1 MGYWPLMIDLWHIR
15 AIVRINIYKELIFML
30 AALASSIYFLI
41 FTGLLL
47 AGSIRS
53 IFLGIYTVE
62 EMKKEKKAEYTN
74 WEMARLWFSS
84 AGRRTLCKG
93 MAI

>member
-1 MGYWPLMIDLWHIR
+1 MNQSI
-15 AIVRINIYKELIFML
+15 KELAFML
-30 AALASSIYFLI
+30 AALISSIYFLI

-53 IFLGIYTVE
+53 IFLGIYSVE
-62 EMKKEKKAEYTN
+62 ELKKEKKAEYSN

-84 AGRRTLCKG
+84 AGRRTLCKRLD
-93 MAI
+93 I

>member
-1 MGYWPLMIDLWHIR
+1 M
-15 AIVRINIYKELIFML
+15 V
-30 AALASSIYFLI
+30 AALISGTYFAI

-53 IFLGIYTVE
+53 VFLGIYTVE
-62 EMKKEKKAEYTN
+62 ELKREKAAEYTN

-84 AGRRTLCKG
+84 AGRGTLG
-93 MAI
+93 RGLAI

>member
-1 MGYWPLMIDLWHIR
+1 M
-15 AIVRINIYKELIFML
+15 LI
-30 AALASSIYFLI
+30 ALVTSIYFLI

-62 EMKKEKKAEYTN
+62 ELKKEKKAEYTN

-84 AGRRTLCKG
+84 AGRVTLCKG
-93 MAI
+93 IDI